1 MGDGRDTQQ
10 ATRLRTAFFI
20 DDLGAG
26 GTQRWLA
33 LLLKGLRER
42 DYEHRV
48 FVMRNI
54 VEPVFLARVGESA
67 EVDVVGE
74 PALWGL
80 HGLFRIR
87 RALRR
92 WRPHVVQ
99 TLLPT
104 SDMIGR
110 LLGRL
115 ARVPVVVSS
124 IRGRHVDKPAWQ
136 RFLDR
141 RTAGLA
147 DKVIFNAEE
156 AIPFAVQHEGVM
168 RDRAVYIPNGVAPTV
183 PSRTAA
189 EVKKGLGI
197 PGAAC
202 VIGMVSRLHPSKG
215 HRDLIQAFTLLAAEM
230 KDVVLLI
237 VGNGELR
244 RNLESQVDACGLNG
258 RVRFTGHRN
267 DVPDL
272 LGAMDV
278 FAHPSQWEGM
288 PNAVMEAMA
297 AGRPVVASRVDGI
310 KALITD
316 GETGLLVAPGDPGML
331 AAQLRRVLSDPSLAR
346 ILGAGAARRMA
357 EHYGLDRMV
366 AAYDALYREL
376 LSRTTRVDGATYE
389 FRR

>member
-10 ATRLRTAFFI
+10 AARIRAAFFI

-33 LLLKGLRER
+33 LLLKGLRGR
-42 DYEHRV
+42 GFEHKV

-74 PALWGL
+74 PALWSL

-87 RALRR
+87 RTLRR

-110 LLGRL
+110 ILGRL

-124 IRGRHVDKPAWQ
+124 IRGRHADKPAWQ

-141 RTAGLA
+141 RTACLA
-147 DKVIFNAEE
+147 DKVICNAED

-168 RDRAVYIPNGVAPTV
+168 RDRAVYIPNGVDPPV
-183 PSRTAA
+183 PSREAA
-189 EVKKGLGI
+189 VVKKGLGI
-197 PGAAC
+197 PSAAR
-202 VIGMVSRLHPSKG
+202 VIGTVSRLHPSKG

-237 VGNGELR
+237 VGDGVLR
-244 RNLESQVDACGLNG
+244 QDLESRVEACGLRE
-258 RVRFTGHRN
+258 RVWFAGHRN

-278 FAHPSQWEGM
+278 FAHPSRWEGM

-310 KALITD
+310 KALIAD
-316 GETGLLVAPGDPGML
+316 GETGLLVEPGNPGML

-346 ILGAGAARRMA
+346 VLGACAARRMA

-376 LSRTTRVDGATYE
+376 LNRTTGNDGTAYD